1 MLGQKERDVNKVK
14 MYGATE
20 TKYLGKRKECLDTKH
35 HLGEKLNRNKNN
47 VIEQRKGL
55 GNVDFDRQC
64 NRK

>member
-1 MLGQKERDVNKVK
+1 

-35 HLGEKLNRNKNN
+35 HLGEKLNRNNNN